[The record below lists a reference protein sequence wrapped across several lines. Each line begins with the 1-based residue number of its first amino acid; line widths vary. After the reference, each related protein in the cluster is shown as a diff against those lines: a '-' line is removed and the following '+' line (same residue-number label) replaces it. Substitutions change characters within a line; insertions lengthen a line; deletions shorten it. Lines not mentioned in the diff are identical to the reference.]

1 MPESLSV
8 LLTYDHA
15 IEFLKQ
21 LPWFWVL
28 FFAFV
33 ITFVENIFPPSPSDS
48 ILLFM
53 GSLVTLNVVG
63 FIPLLIFSTLGST
76 CGFLLMYYIGDKFGT
91 KITKS
96 KKFSFINEKNL
107 EKPDAW
113 FKKYGYYLIV
123 VNRFLS
129 GTRAVISFFAG
140 MSKLNFT
147 KTLIL
152 STISAALWNLI
163 LIELGI
169 IFTKNLNQ
177 VISYMT
183 MYGKILFPIIILL
196 IVFYLIKVYFFSKN
210 SSSES
215 TDNNSLLK

>member
-1 MPESLSV
+1 MPEGLSAI
-8 LLTYDHA
+8 LTYDYA
-15 IEFLKQ
+15 IEFLKH

-28 FFAFV
+28 VFAFA

-53 GSLVTLNVVG
+53 GSLVTLGVVD

-76 CGFLLMYYIGDKFGT
+76 CGFLLMFYIGDKFGT
-91 KITKS
+91 TLTRT
-96 KKFSFINEKNL
+96 KKFSFINDKNL
-107 EKPDAW
+107 EKPEAW

-152 STISAALWNLI
+152 STISAALWNFI
-163 LIELGI
+163 LIELGV
-169 IFTKNLNQ
+169 IFSKNLNQ
-177 VISYMT
+177 VINYMS
-183 MYGKILFPIIILL
+183 MYGKILFPIIALL
-196 IVFYLIKVYFFSKN
+196 IVFYLIKIYFFSKN

-215 TDNNSLLK
+215 KD